1 MLTGLV
7 TVIPRPL
14 SGLARRM
21 TPLSA
26 VSSVEAVLAVCII
39 VLGGIVEGFGYGLSL
54 GTSWPYTRSMP
65 ALFRRLD
72 PEVWHRIFAT
82 GLGLGSL
89 GILVYRPGVLELTGF
104 VLVVL
109 TALLGAVTLY
119 TLSGRAPSIVPG
131 VHDVLAYLT
140 MVTYLLIATGSKGSL
155 TSYLLTAIPLHA
167 FFLVILLGGMTT
179 GQRGFQKPIGDFVL
193 PRTRAQA
200 VWAAHALSVL
210 LFVLT
215 LAYYVQEYDAA
226 LVLVLV
232 QMCVGML
239 TFMSVNRTPARPGAL
254 VMVHQMVAVLIVLSI
269 FFSWQ
274 VSIPLLG

>member
-1 MLTGLV
+1 
-7 TVIPRPL
+7 
-14 SGLARRM
+14 M

-26 VSSVEAVLAVCII
+26 VSTVESVLAMGII
-39 VLGGIVEGFGYGLSL
+39 LLGGIVEGFGYGLSL

-65 ALFRRLD
+65 ALFKKLD

-89 GILVYRPGVLELTGF
+89 GILVYRPGILEITGF

-131 VHDVLAYLT
+131 IHDVLAYLT
-140 MVTYLLIATGSKGSL
+140 MVTYLLIATSYEGSL
-155 TSYLLTAIPLHA
+155 ASYLLTAVPLHS

-179 GQRGFQKPIGDFVL
+179 GQRGFQKPIGDFVV
-193 PRTRAQA
+193 PRTKAQI
-200 VWAAHALSVL
+200 VWAAHAVSVL
-210 LFVLT
+210 VLVLT
-215 LAYYVQEYDAA
+215 LAFYVQEYDVA
-226 LVLVLV
+226 LVLLLV
-232 QMCVGML
+232 QMCVGVL

-254 VMVHQMVAVLIVLSI
+254 VMVHQTIAILIALSI
-269 FFSWQ
+269 FFSWF
-274 VSIPLLG
+274 VAIPLLG